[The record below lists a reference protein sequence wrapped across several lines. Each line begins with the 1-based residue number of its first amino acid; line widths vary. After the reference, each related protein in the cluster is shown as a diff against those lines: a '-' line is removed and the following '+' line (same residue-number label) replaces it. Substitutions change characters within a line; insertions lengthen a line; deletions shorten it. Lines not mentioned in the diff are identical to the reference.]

1 MFITVYCRLPN
12 LRLLDFKKIK
22 EKERLEAVNL
32 FKSKKGK
39 EMQKEIAKKAKLIMA
54 TNGSELL
61 TKAKGK
67 FQNGCGTNEIII

>member
-1 MFITVYCRLPN
+1 M
-12 LRLLDFKKIK
+12 LDFKKIK
-22 EKERLEAVNL
+22 EKDRLEAVNL

-39 EMQKEIAKKAKLIMA
+39 EIQKEIAKKAKLIMA

-67 FQNGCGTNEIII
+67 IQISCSNKNK